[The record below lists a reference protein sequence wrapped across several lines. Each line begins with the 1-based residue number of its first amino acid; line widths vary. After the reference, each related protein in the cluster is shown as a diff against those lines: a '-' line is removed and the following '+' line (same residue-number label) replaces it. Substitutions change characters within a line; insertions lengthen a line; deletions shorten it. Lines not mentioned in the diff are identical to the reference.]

1 MAILLS
7 MLSYVPQIHSSIL
20 RCLHGYIVY
29 TLLLEYFLIMLKI
42 TIVGLPNAGKSTL
55 FNRLVGRKAAVV
67 SNIPGVTR
75 DRREGIGRISD
86 LEFKVIDTGGWN
98 DQTNFSLQVVEQI
111 EFSLSNSDIIF
122 FLVDAKTQN
131 EENKEFAKWLRR
143 KTNKPIIL
151 IANKCESHKS
161 ENVDYLQYFDFI
173 GPVYISAEHNLGMVD
188 FYDSL
193 ADVIKNLDEHNKL
206 PDSKPSK
213 LRIAIIGRPNVGKST
228 FLNSLLA
235 ENRLIA
241 SSEPG
246 TTRDSVDISYDHN
259 GELITLID
267 TAGIRRK
274 ASVIDDLES
283 RFVEKS
289 LESIKRSHIVIL
301 MLDSLLGIEQQD
313 LSIGEAAIK
322 EGKGIIVVLNKWDLI
337 NKDDRSKLIKFVK
350 QQEVTKLF
358 LEVPTITISALKG
371 MRCSK
376 VIDKCFEINESLNKK
391 ISTATLNKWLID
403 TVEKHPHPL
412 VKGRA
417 VKMKYIAQ
425 IGTTPPAFSL
435 VCNTPESVDE
445 SYKRYL
451 INDLRKNFFVNGV
464 PARLLLKKNKNP
476 YVK

>member
-1 MAILLS
+1 
-7 MLSYVPQIHSSIL
+7 
-20 RCLHGYIVY
+20 
-29 TLLLEYFLIMLKI
+29 MLKI
-42 TIVGLPNAGKSTL
+42 AIVGLPNAGKSTL

-98 DQTNFSLQVVEQI
+98 DQTNFSLQIIEQI

-122 FLVDAKTQN
+122 FLVDAKAQN
-131 EENKEFAKWLRR
+131 EQNKEFAKWLRR
-143 KTNKPIIL
+143 KTNKPVIL

-161 ENVDYLQYFDFI
+161 EAIEYLQHFDFI
-173 GPVYISAEHNLGMVD
+173 GPVYISAEHNLGMAD
-188 FYDSL
+188 LYDALSS
-193 ADVIKNLDEHNKL
+193 VIESIGANSTPSGVIPVLDTGIQKKNSMVTHLDN
-206 PDSKPSK
+206 SKSSNQPNK

-235 ENRLIA
+235 ENRVIA

-246 TTRDSVDISYDHN
+246 TTRDSVDILYDHN

-274 ASVIDDLES
+274 ASVTDDLES

-289 LESIKRSHIVIL
+289 LESIKRSHVVVL

-313 LSIGEAAIK
+313 LSIGEAATK
-322 EGKGIIVVLNKWDLI
+322 GGKGIIVVLNKWDLI
-337 NKDDRSKLIKFVK
+337 SKDDRSKLIKFVK
-350 QQEVTKLF
+350 QQEVTRLF
-358 LEVPTITISALKG
+358 LEVPTVTISALKG
-371 MRCSK
+371 MRCSE
-376 VIDKCFEINESLNKK
+376 VIDKCLEINEFLNKK
-391 ISTATLNKWLID
+391 ISTAKLNKWLA
-403 TVEKHPHPL
+403 EKNPHPF

-435 VCNTPESVDE
+435 VCNTPENVDE

-451 INDLRKNFFVNGV
+451 INDLRKNFFASGV
-464 PARLLLKKNKNP
+464 PVRLLLKKNKNP

>member
-1 MAILLS
+1 
-7 MLSYVPQIHSSIL
+7 
-20 RCLHGYIVY
+20 
-29 TLLLEYFLIMLKI
+29 MLKI
-42 TIVGLPNAGKSTL
+42 AIVGLPNAGKSTL

-67 SNIPGVTR
+67 SNVPGVTR

-98 DQTNFSLQVVEQI
+98 DQTNFSLQVIEQI
-111 EFSLSNSDIIF
+111 EFSLLSADVIF
-122 FLVDAKTQN
+122 FLVDAKVQN
-131 EENKEFAKWLRR
+131 ERNKEFAKWLKR
-143 KTNKPIIL
+143 KTNKPVIL

-161 ENVDYLQYFDFI
+161 ENVDYLQFFDFI

-188 FYDSL
+188 LYDALSEDL
-193 ADVIKNLDEHNKL
+193 NENAELFENE
-206 PDSKPSK
+206 PSK

-235 ENRLIA
+235 EDRVIV

-246 TTRDSVDISYDHN
+246 TTRDSVDIVYDRN

-274 ASVIDDLES
+274 ANVIDDLES

-289 LESIKRSHIVIL
+289 MESIKRSHVVVL

-313 LSIGEAAIK
+313 LSIGEAAIR
-322 EGKGIIVVLNKWDLI
+322 EGKGIIIVLNKWDLI
-337 NKDDRSKLIKFVK
+337 GKDDRSKLIKFVK
-350 QQEVTKLF
+350 QQEVTRLF

-371 MRCSK
+371 MRCSD
-376 VIDKCFEINESLNKK
+376 VIDKCLEVNESLNKK
-391 ISTATLNKWLID
+391 ISTAKLNKWLID
-403 TVEKHPHPL
+403 ALDRHSHPL

-417 VKMKYIAQ
+417 IKMKYIAQ
-425 IGTTPPAFSL
+425 IGTKPPAFSL
-435 VCNTPESVDE
+435 ICNVPESVDE

-451 INDLRKNFFVNGV
+451 TNDLRKNFFAEGV
-464 PARLLLKKNKNP
+464 PVRLLLKKNKNP